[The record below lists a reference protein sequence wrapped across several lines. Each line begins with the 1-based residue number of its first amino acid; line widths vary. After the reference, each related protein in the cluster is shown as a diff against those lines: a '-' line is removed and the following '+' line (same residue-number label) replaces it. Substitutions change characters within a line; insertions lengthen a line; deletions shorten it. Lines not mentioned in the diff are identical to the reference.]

1 MEKLSPRELDS
12 IYRATVA
19 TTLEHWPS
27 VYDERSGASGSRS
40 LLVLSA
46 LVMVAVA
53 ALCLIS
59 PDILGVKF

>member
-1 MEKLSPRELDS
+1 VEQLNPRELDS

-19 TTLEHWPS
+19 MTLERWPGAYEGRP
-27 VYDERSGASGSRS
+27 VASGRRS
-40 LLVLSA
+40 LLVLPA
-46 LVMVAVA
+46 LAVVAVA